1 MKLKKK
7 LNLKIKKK
15 SQKFW
20 GQKKNF
26 DISLFIITIKYQNLL
41 VYFNG
46 YIKVRMRIIYE
57 HP

>member
-1 MKLKKK
+1 MKLKKTK
-7 LNLKIKKK
+7 FKNKKK
-15 SQKFW
+15 ISKILRT
-20 GQKKNF
+20 KKNF

>member
-7 LNLKIKKK
+7 LNLKIKKNLK
-15 SQKFW
+15 NFEDK
-20 GQKKNF
+20 KKNF

>member
-20 GQKKNF
+20 GQKKKLWHF
-26 DISLFIITIKYQNLL
+26 TIHYYNKIPKP
-41 VYFNG
+41 FS
-46 YIKVRMRIIYE
+46 IF
-57 HP
+57 